1 MAIQVRGLFPALN
14 DNVEK
19 LVSSLLGDLAKEIKP
34 IYPKFCGKMSST
46 KKFERIVTSA
56 PFGDVP
62 EKAEG
67 TVYQFDTIVQG
78 YTKDITPLE
87 FGLGFEWTETA
98 GEDDQYDELK
108 KKTKYLM
115 FSMRQVED
123 KYAANVLNNGFTT
136 VLTADGEPL
145 FDTAH
150 PLKKGG
156 TARNR
161 PATDAD
167 LSVTSLAQA
176 MTDLYTDSKLESG
189 QLVAPPTEF
198 RVIVH
203 PSNLANAYRVIKSSG
218 LPGSADNDIN
228 PLKHMMDIEVVPNPF
243 LTDLDAWFLVPKDS
257 DRHGIVCLSRIP
269 VTMAPVLPDA
279 RTGNS
284 IIKIRCRKTWDAWD
298 WRNTHG
304 TIGA

>member
-1 MAIQVRGLFPALN
+1 MAVQVRGLFPALN

-19 LVSSLLGDLAKEIKP
+19 IVEALLGKQAKEIQP
-34 IYPKFCGKMSST
+34 IFPKFLGKETSN
-46 KKFERIVTSA
+46 KKFERRVTSA

-67 TVYQFDTIVQG
+67 AEYQFDTIVQG
-78 YTKDITPLE
+78 FSKDITPLE

-98 GEDDQYDELK
+98 EEDDQYDELK
-108 KKTKYLM
+108 KKSKYLM

-123 KYAANVLNNGFTT
+123 KYGANVLNNGFTT
-136 VLTADGEPL
+136 QTTADGVAL
-145 FDTAH
+145 FSTAH
-150 PLKKGG
+150 LLKKGG
-156 TARNR
+156 TAKNR
-161 PATDAD
+161 PSTDAD

-189 QLVAPPTEF
+189 QLVMPPTSF
-198 RVIVH
+198 RLIVH
-203 PSNLANAYRVIKSSG
+203 PSNLSNAYRVIKSSG

-243 LTDLDAWFLVPKDS
+243 LTDLDAWFLIPKDS
-257 DRHGIVCLSRIP
+257 DRHGLVYVQRIP
-269 VTMAPVLPDA
+269 VTLAPVLVDA
-279 RTGNS
+279 RTGNK
-284 IIKIRCRKTWDAWD
+284 IIKIRTRKAFDAWD

-304 TIGA
+304 TVGA

>member
-1 MAIQVRGLFPALN
+1 MAVQVRGYFPALN

-19 LVSSLLGDLAKEIKP
+19 VVTALLGKEAKEHQP
-34 IYPKFCGKMSST
+34 IYPKFLGKMSSS
-46 KKFERIVTSA
+46 KKFERITTSA

-67 TVYQFDTIVQG
+67 ATYQFDNIIQG
-78 YTKDITPLE
+78 FTKDITPLE

-98 GEDDQYDELK
+98 EEDDQYNELAK
-108 KKTKYLM
+108 KSKYLM

-123 KYAANVLNNGFTT
+123 KYGANVLNNGFTT
-136 VLTADGEPL
+136 QLTADGLAL
-145 FDTAH
+145 FHTTH
-150 PLKKGG
+150 LLKRGG
-156 TARNR
+156 TAKNR
-161 PATDAD
+161 PSTDAD

-189 QLVAPPTEF
+189 QLVMPPTSF
-198 RVIVH
+198 RLIVH
-203 PSNLANAYRVIKSSG
+203 PSNLSNAYRVVKSSG

-228 PLKHMMDIEVVPNPF
+228 PLKHMMDIEIVPNPF

-257 DRHGIVCLSRIP
+257 DRHGLVYVQRIP
-269 VTMAPVLPDA
+269 VTLAPVLPDA

-284 IIKIRCRKTWDAWD
+284 IIKIRTRKAFDAWD
-298 WRNTHG
+298 WRNLHG
-304 TIGA
+304 TVGA